1 MYGSGNEKEEQK
13 GGSRTFKIQKN
24 RLKQRMSFKSK
35 GKMWMGRV
43 RNQIFLAIIIQVIRM
58 EMMRR
63 NNKYFVIN
71 IIESMLSTKDMQE

>member
-1 MYGSGNEKEEQK
+1 M
-13 GGSRTFKIQKN
+13 
-24 RLKQRMSFKSK
+24 RMSFKIK
-35 GKMWMGRV
+35 GKMWIGRV

-71 IIESMLSTKDMQE
+71 IIESKLSKKDMQERYQNEGKKAHRRKVEVDV

>member
-1 MYGSGNEKEEQK
+1 M
-13 GGSRTFKIQKN
+13 
-24 RLKQRMSFKSK
+24 RMSFKIK
-35 GKMWMGRV
+35 GKMWIGRV

-71 IIESMLSTKDMQE
+71 IIESKLSKRDMQERYQNEGKKAHRQKVEVDV

>member
-1 MYGSGNEKEEQK
+1 
-13 GGSRTFKIQKN
+13 
-24 RLKQRMSFKSK
+24 
-35 GKMWMGRV
+35 MGRV

-71 IIESMLSTKDMQE
+71 IIESKLFKKDMQERYQNEGKKAHRRKVEVDV